1 MIIFSQQP
9 TPHSRLANSLW
20 WMLTMDSIENINH
33 KYVFPWCL
41 ENFKKYLDNNSPWLN
56 KYNAENIFLLN
67 TNLELNSHNVY
78 AVSKKIIKSYNKFK
92 INRRKPIIYFSKKF
106 NCLFLSGK
114 VNLKDSLI
122 VKEINRHKFILAHEP
137 WNFIFPEY
145 KPEKLDFNSIKPNNQ
160 LYDTQK
166 EFIESNSSSSTK
178 VGFHIRR
185 GDYKTWDSGKHF
197 YDDNFWINKIKK
209 SVNSNASVW
218 VFTNE
223 VNYEFHEK
231 LKKLGAIISNSSFE
245 SDFVRLFFMNKIY
258 GPPSTFSITAS
269 FISKF
274 AYKNDCHYFQFSAL
288 KSKITLKT
296 YLKNLII
303 KIFNVLKKKYSK

>member
-9 TPHSRLANSLW
+9 THHSRLANSIV
-20 WMLTMDSIENINH
+20 WMIKIRLIENINH

-41 ENFKKYLDNNSPWLN
+41 ENFKKYLDNKSPWLK

-67 TNLELNSHNVY
+67 TNLELNSDNVY
-78 AVSKKIIKSYNKFK
+78 AVSNRIIRSYNKFK
-92 INRRKPIIYFSKKF
+92 INKKKPIIYFSKKF

-114 VNLKDSLI
+114 INLKDSLI
-122 VKEINRHKFILAHEP
+122 IKEINRHEFIIAHEP
-137 WNFIFPEY
+137 WDFIFPERQ
-145 KPEKLDFNSIKPNNQ
+145 EENLDFSSIKPNNQ
-160 LYDTQK
+160 LYGTQK

-185 GDYKTWDSGKHF
+185 GDYKTFEGGKFF

-209 SVNSNASVW
+209 SINSNASVW
-218 VFTNE
+218 IFTNE

-231 LKKLGAIISNSSFE
+231 LKKLGAVISNSSFE
-245 SDFVRLFFMNKIY
+245 IDFVRLFFMNKIY
-258 GPPSTFSITAS
+258 GPPSTFAIIAS
-269 FISKF
+269 SISKF

-288 KSKITLKT
+288 KSRITLKT

-303 KIFNVLKKKYSK
+303 KIFNVIKKKYSK